1 MSVSETIE
9 KIEVEKRIPNKTG
22 IIKSKNRIKWSE
34 YKFPV
39 TTNKERVIT
48 IPKVKTALSDGLNSS
63 PFVPLYSIA
72 TGGPPIA
79 AIIPK
84 TPESVP
90 AVNEFIGFLF
100 TFHPK

>member
-9 KIEVEKRIPNKTG
+9 KIEVEKRITNKTG

-84 TPESVP
+84 MPESVP
-90 AVNEFIGFLF
+90 AVNEFVGFLF